1 MRDALGKAGLVLFK
15 ALMMATFVLFAAGGL
30 RAADEPV
37 ALTPVIDNARVI
49 VWSLHLRK
57 GETGPYTPQD
67 LDTVVMYL
75 KGGRIRS
82 AMPDGRS
89 QVQMRRA
96 GDAVWV
102 PKGSSLRDT
111 PLTAGPVEEVVI
123 ALKDTPVAPLLNSSG
138 LPAAFPRPGSR
149 KVLENARVIVWQYA
163 WVPGRPTP
171 MHFHDK
177 DVVVAFL
184 QQGTLQSVSPTGER
198 TANTYHPGEIRF
210 NARSRSHS
218 EQLIAGSE
226 SAEMVE
232 LK

>member
-1 MRDALGKAGLVLFK
+1 MRDAMGKSNALLFK
-15 ALMMATFVLFAAGGL
+15 ALTMVTVVLFATGPY
-30 RAADEPV
+30 AADEPV
-37 ALTPVIDNARVI
+37 APAPVIDNARVI
-49 VWSLHLRK
+49 VWSLHLQTA
-57 GETGPYTPQD
+57 ETGPYTPQN

-82 AMPDGRS
+82 AGPDGHS
-89 QVQMRRA
+89 QVETRRA

-102 PKGSSLRDT
+102 PKGSPLRDT
-111 PLTAGPVEEVVI
+111 PLASEPVEEVVV
-123 ALKDTPVAPLLNSSG
+123 ALKDTPVAPLVNSSG
-138 LPAAFPRPGSR
+138 LPAAFPRSGSR
-149 KVLENARVIVWQYA
+149 KVLENARVTVWQYA
-163 WVPGRPTP
+163 WVPGQPTP

-210 NARSRSHS
+210 NARNRSHS